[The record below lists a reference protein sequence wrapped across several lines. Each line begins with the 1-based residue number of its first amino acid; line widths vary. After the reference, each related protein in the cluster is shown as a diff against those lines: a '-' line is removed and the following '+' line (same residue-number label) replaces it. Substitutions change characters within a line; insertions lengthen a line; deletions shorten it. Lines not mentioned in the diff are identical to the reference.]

1 MGVQAPQALLPRNL
15 GVVLFTLY
23 KMSVM
28 VADRGCGYGS
38 YLGKEADLI
47 CSSCCCWLL

>member
-28 VADRGCGYGS
+28 VADRGCGYGAIPGQRS
-38 YLGKEADLI
+38 
-47 CSSCCCWLL
+47 